1 MSTERLTKILA
12 MLEQMPND
20 PFLRYGAALEYVSSG
35 DDSQA
40 EQYFQWILANHAD
53 YLPMYYQLGKL
64 LERKPNN
71 EDAIRIYSL
80 GIELAA
86 SQKDQHTRNELQN
99 ALDELY

>member
-1 MSTERLTKILA
+1 MSSDRLTKILA
-12 MLEQMPND
+12 MIEQMPND

-35 DDSQA
+35 DDIQA
-40 EQYFQWILANHAD
+40 EQYFQWILANHPD

-64 LERKPNN
+64 LERKPDP
-71 EDAIRIYSL
+71 EKAIEIYNL

-86 SQKDQHTRNELQN
+86 RQKDQHTRNELQN

>member
-35 DDSQA
+35 EDNQA
-40 EQYFQWILANHAD
+40 EQYFQWIIINHPD

-64 LERKPNN
+64 LERKPNY
-71 EDAIRIYSL
+71 EEAIKIYNL